1 MDLLVVLV
9 GVGCEGHV
17 LAGGGPGWLLAI
29 HPAGGPLDQRSAE
42 TAPSRPIGVH
52 HGQVRCIAGVV
63 GVSDPLPFGG
73 NQARK
78 NPSSG
83 VRAKRR
89 CLEPSASM
97 T

>member
-1 MDLLVVLV
+1 MCSPAEDQAGSSPYTLLV
-9 GVGCEGHV
+9 
-17 LAGGGPGWLLAI
+17 A
-29 HPAGGPLDQRSAE
+29 PLDQRSAE

-63 GVSDPLPFGG
+63 GISDPLPFGG

-78 NPSSG
+78 NSSSG